1 MRHVSV
7 NYDSILN
14 RYAQNWK
21 SSQDHVYAADG
32 NDSINLIFDQVTTT
46 NFSHGHH
53 ARGETGDNEW
63 MNDGTYELGQDV
75 FNFTGF
81 NNLRT
86 TVSGRIEDFDYSR
99 DDLQINGVSIDFDNL
114 PSNVRIV
121 EYNGDHNDV
130 GALPQQYILIDTGNG
145 YIFYALEGARI
156 DMNGDGAGGEQE
168 RHFLAN
174 PPDFSTLVDV
184 DFIDQRNVVPLDF
197 MPSNPANFSGIIYN
211 DLDSTIADVQAE
223 IVGSANA
230 DLIAGGLNDDIIKG
244 ENGNDSIWGGS
255 GHDYVYGGNGNDFVE
270 GGTSNDTLLGQGGHD
285 SLDGQWGTDS
295 LLGHSGNDTLKG
307 GAGADVLKG
316 GGNNYLLDGGTD
328 NDKLYGNSGTDT
340 LKGGAGNDYLHGGSG
355 DDVIYGGS
363 GNDKIIGSSGA
374 DTVYGGSGADTFVFG
389 NNQMVNF
396 YGLSGT
402 NVERYQNID
411 LIADYDVSV
420 DHIDLSAIT
429 GVNSLDD
436 ITVWKPSEFG
446 GGSGEY
452 FAISISST
460 GERIL
465 VDLNETGVTY
475 AEFTDTL
482 IF

>member
-7 NYDSILN
+7 IYDSNLREHAEN
-14 RYAQNWK
+14 KKTQN
-21 SSQDHVYAADG
+21 HVYAGEG

-53 ARGETGDNEW
+53 ARGETGDNEVI
-63 MNDGTYELGQDV
+63 NNGTYELGQDV

-81 NNLRT
+81 ENLQT
-86 TVSGRIEDFDYSR
+86 LVSGRIEDFDYSR
-99 DDLQINGVSIDFDNL
+99 DDLQINGDSIDLYNL

-130 GALPQQYILIDTGNG
+130 GALPQQYILIDTGSG
-145 YIFYALEGARI
+145 YLFYALEGARI
-156 DMNGDGAGGEQE
+156 DMDGNGAGGEQE
-168 RHFLAN
+168 RHFLENA
-174 PPDFSTLVDV
+174 PDISTLVDV
-184 DFIDQRNVVPLDF
+184 DFIDQKNVVPADS
-197 MPSNPANFSGIIYN
+197 MPNDPANFSGMIYN
-211 DLDSTIADVQAE
+211 DLDKTIADVEAE
-223 IVGSANA
+223 IVGTGYA

-244 ENGNDSIWGGS
+244 QNGNDSIWGGS
-255 GHDYVYGGNGNDFVE
+255 GHDYIYGGGGRDVIE
-270 GGTSNDTLLGQGGHD
+270 GGSSDDTLLGQGGND
-285 SLDGQWGTDS
+285 SLEGQWGNDS

-307 GAGADVLKG
+307 GSGADTLKG
-316 GGNNYLLDGGTD
+316 GGNNDLLEGGSE
-328 NDKLYGNSGTDT
+328 NDKLYGNNGADT
-340 LKGGAGNDYLHGGSG
+340 LKGGSGSDYVHGGNGDDELYGGNGSDKIVGGSG
-355 DDVIYGGS
+355 ADV
-363 GNDKIIGSSGA
+363 A
-374 DTVYGGSGADTFVFG
+374 YGGSGADTFVFG

-396 YGLSGT
+396 YGLSGS

-411 LIADYDVSV
+411 LVADYDVSA
-420 DHIDLSAIT
+420 DHIDLSGIT

-446 GGSGEY
+446 GGNGEY
-452 FAISISST
+452 FAISITST

-475 AEFTDTL
+475 SEFTDTL